1 MHEEILHEK
10 QVELLPLITQ
20 FTKQYYLVG
29 GTAIALYIGHRHSID
44 FDLFTENKIQRR
56 KIKNIII
63 KCGWEPDNIIYEA
76 FDQMHLIVNN
86 VKITFFL
93 FPHKIDSKHNFNNI
107 IKLPELIDLA
117 AMKAYALGGRAKWKD
132 YIDVYFL
139 LKEYFSFS
147 DIAKR
152 AKQIYGS
159 FFNEKLFKE
168 QLSYFID
175 VDYSEEIEFMP
186 GYETDDDEIKQFLT
200 EIATRKI

>member
-1 MHEEILHEK
+1 MHKEILHKK

-63 KCGWEPDNIIYEA
+63 KNGWEPDNIIYEA

-93 FPHKIDSKHNFNNI
+93 YPHKIDSKHNFDNI

-132 YIDVYFL
+132 YVDVYFL

-200 EIATRKI
+200 DIATQKI

>member
-1 MHEEILHEK
+1 MHKEILHKK

-63 KCGWEPDNIIYEA
+63 RCGWEPDNIIYEA

-93 FPHKIDSKHNFNNI
+93 YPHKIDSKHNFDNI

-132 YIDVYFL
+132 YVDVYFL
-139 LKEYFSFS
+139 LKKYFSFS

-152 AKQIYGS
+152 AKQIFGS

-168 QLSYFID
+168 QLSYFTD
-175 VDYSEEIEFMP
+175 VDYSEEVEFMP
-186 GYETDDDEIKQFLT
+186 GYETGDFEIKQFLT

>member
-1 MHEEILHEK
+1 MHKEILHEK
-10 QVELLPLITQ
+10 QVELLPLIAQ
-20 FTKQYYLVG
+20 FTKQYFLVG

-93 FPHKIDSKHNFNNI
+93 YPHKIDSKHNFDNI

-132 YIDVYFL
+132 YVDVYFL
-139 LKEYFSFS
+139 LKKYFSFS

-152 AKQIYGS
+152 TKQIYGS

>member
-1 MHEEILHEK
+1 MHKEILHEK
-10 QVELLPLITQ
+10 QVELLPLIAQ
-20 FTKQYYLVG
+20 FTKQYFLVG

-93 FPHKIDSKHNFNNI
+93 YPHKIDSKHNFDNI

-132 YIDVYFL
+132 YVDVYFL

-186 GYETDDDEIKQFLT
+186 GYETDDNEIKQFLT

>member
-93 FPHKIDSKHNFNNI
+93 YPHKIDSKHNFDNI

-132 YIDVYFL
+132 YVDVYFL

>member
-1 MHEEILHEK
+1 MHKEILHKK

-63 KCGWEPDNIIYEA
+63 KSEWDPDNIIYEA

-93 FPHKIDSKHNFNNI
+93 YPHKIDRKHNFDNI
-107 IKLPELIDLA
+107 INLPELIDLA

-132 YIDVYFL
+132 YVDVYFL

-147 DIAKR
+147 DIAKK